1 MDKRIIYSNAE
12 GGVSVIIPTLEALEH
27 MTIEEIAQKD
37 VPVGVSAEIVDAS
50 TIPTDRT
57 FRNAW
62 GKSSS
67 AIVHNIVK
75 CKEIAH
81 EKRRRAR
88 AAEMAPLDI
97 EATIPAKAKQ
107 AEEKRQII
115 RDKYAVVQ
123 TDIDS
128 ASTVE
133 QLKTIVISLQP

>member
-1 MDKRIIYSNAE
+1 MNKRIIYSNTE
-12 GGVSVIIPTLEALEH
+12 GGVSVIIPSPEALAC

-62 GKSSS
+62 EKSSS

-88 AAEMAPLDI
+88 DAEMAPLDI
-97 EATIPAKAKQ
+97 EATIPAKATQ
-107 AEEKRQII
+107 AETKRQVI
-115 RDKYAVVQ
+115 RDKYAAIQ
-123 TDIDS
+123 SSIDD
-128 ASTVE
+128 ATTVE
-133 QLKTIVISLQP
+133 QLKSIIVSL

>member
-1 MDKRIIYSNAE
+1 MNKRIIYTNAE

-27 MTIEEIAQKD
+27 MPIEEIAQKD

-62 GKSSS
+62 EKASS

-81 EKRRRAR
+81 DKRRRAR
-88 AAEMAPLDI
+88 DVEMAPLDI
-97 EATIPAKAKQ
+97 EATIPSKAAQ
-107 AEEKRQII
+107 AEAKRQVI
-115 RDKYAVVQ
+115 RDKYAAMQ
-123 TDIDS
+123 SSID
-128 ASTVE
+128 AATTVE
-133 QLKTIVISLQP
+133 QLKSIIVSL